1 MGVSS
6 TASRISE
13 WLPQATALWDAE
25 LSKHDLDKQS
35 IDDQTSS
42 ELKDSLVRIDELIED
57 PGPIST
63 LWADSGG
70 AVYVLDAVPPGASGR
85 RVTAEPMLRRRH
97 DYILN
102 RLLRATE
109 TEKAQLSRER
119 DGSSLDEEARQSIE
133 FQVEQ
138 LEAEEA
144 RLDELRSQSAALRE
158 EHAFDRQLE
167 AKVFQLEA
175 EERRADMESRET
187 LAVAEAKTQWWQTRL
202 SRDSIAAIVGGLLLI
217 GFAAAV
223 IVAMFSDTEITD
235 VVQNSF
241 LLILG
246 YFFGATVANRPFSE
260 TNQVDSSGRGEP
272 GN

>member
-1 MGVSS
+1 L
-6 TASRISE
+6 SE
-13 WLPQATALWDAE
+13 
-25 LSKHDLDKQS
+25 HDLDRQS
-35 IDDQTSS
+35 IDNQTSS
-42 ELKDSLVRIDELIED
+42 ELRDSLVRIDELIED
-57 PGPIST
+57 PSPIST

-70 AVYVLDAVPPGASGR
+70 AVYALDEVPPGAGGG

-97 DYILN
+97 DYILS

-109 TEKAQLSRER
+109 TEKAHLSRER
-119 DGSSLDEEARQSIE
+119 AEPSLDDEARQSIE
-133 FQVEQ
+133 SQVEQ

-144 RLDELRSQSAALRE
+144 RLDELRSESAALRE
-158 EHAFDRQLE
+158 EHAFERQLQ
-167 AKVFQLEA
+167 AKEFQLEA
-175 EERRADMESRET
+175 EERRADMASREK
-187 LAVAEAKTQWWQTRL
+187 LAVADAKSRWWQTRL

-217 GFAAAV
+217 GFATAV

-246 YFFGATVANRPFSE
+246 YFFGATVASRPFSE